1 MPSITIILRHL
12 AARSAAHYNVRTCA
26 RLVVEHAEHEGAG
39 LVGAALERRRSARSR
54 SCAPGPA
61 TRCRRATAPATIWCS
76 CSAAPG
82 RPTKPSL
89 DGEAALLAA
98 SSRAGRPT
106 VGICLGSQLLA
117 RALGATVRRGP
128 APEIGLFPIAL
139 SDAGKREPLLAGI
152 DGAPMFHWHSDTF
165 DLPPG
170 ATLLAS
176 SARYPHQAF
185 RVGARTFGVQ
195 FHPECSRAMR
205 IDWATR
211 GADELHAAGVD
222 PAALAGDDAIDARGR
237 AFGRALLQLVGVR
250 EQVQEQPLK

>member
-1 MPSITIILRHL
+1 MR
-12 AARSAAHYNVRTCA
+12 A
-26 RLVVEHAEHEGAG
+26 LVVEHAEHEGAG
-39 LVGAALERRRSARSR
+39 LVGAELEHGGVRLEIVRTWAGDALPTRDGAGYDLVLVLGGPNSANE
-54 SCAPGPA
+54 PA
-61 TRCRRATAPATIWCS
+61 
-76 CSAAPG
+76 
-82 RPTKPSL
+82 L

-98 SSRAGRPT
+98 SSRAGRLT

-117 RALGATVRRGP
+117 RGLGATVRRGP
-128 APEIGLFPIAL
+128 APEIGIFPL
-139 SDAGKREPLLAGI
+139 SLHDAGKREPLLAGL

-165 DLPPG
+165 DLPAG

-211 GADELHAAGVD
+211 GADELHTAGVD
-222 PAALAGDDAIDARGR
+222 PAALAGDESIDARGR

-250 EQVQEQPLK
+250 EQVQEHPLK